1 MVTPILPTEAVQYLL
16 GEVPYPQVLEVPLPH
31 WEVIWQPQPDLKQHL
46 IHPGAEVH
54 CYLAPLQLLWQ
65 MPRQLPGPIYPH
77 RTFQA
82 FPHPHI
88 GTPYYHLLQGLQDTT
103 LLFIPY

>member
-1 MVTPILPTEAVQYLL
+1 MPYL
-16 GEVPYPQVLEVPLPH
+16 QVLEAPLPH
-31 WEVIWQPQPDLKQHL
+31 WEVIWQPQPDLKQRLTHQ
-46 IHPGAEVH
+46 GTEVH

-77 RTFQA
+77 RTFQIS
-82 FPHPHI
+82 PHPPI